1 MDDLGKWILSLADQK
16 SHLEMFAALS
26 RKAAEFEGIANRI
39 SKRTGAE
46 GDRRHDAL
54 SRSRWLGQILFFL
67 RTGLDAQHA
76 TDADKE
82 LCTKIKDRLAARGEW
97 KPPEG
102 Q

>member
-54 SRSRWLGQILFFL
+54 SRVHRIGRILHFL
-67 RTGLDAQHA
+67 HHERVASDA
-76 TDADKE
+76 TDADMA
-82 LCTKIKDRLAARGEW
+82 LCTEIKDRLTARGAW
-97 KPPEG
+97 
-102 Q
+102 